1 VHPHEDVV
9 GDVHLAAGEA
19 QRLAVWDGEGDRLD
33 RPSPVGRKPPAAN
46 SPARHAPRHEIND
59 AAAGRHPRRFGPTC
73 HTVFGRSYTHNV
85 LQLAASGS
93 AQGLLA
99 SVVGLCTK
107 VWTPVGGA
115 TCAAIF
121 GSYAGASSAAISQA
135 AAQNQCAVYTSYF
148 TDAVAIWRTDNG
160 PLCKP

>member
-1 VHPHEDVV
+1 MRSTTRLWAATLVTAVTLALV
-9 GDVHLAAGEA
+9 GGSGTAYARDNNPNISF
-19 QRLAVWDGEGDRLD
+19 GDD
-33 RPSPVGRKPPAAN
+33 CYG
-46 SPARHAPRHEIND
+46 
-59 AAAGRHPRRFGPTC
+59 FGPTC
-73 HTVFGRSYTHNV
+73 HTVFSRSYTHNV
-85 LQLAASGS
+85 LQPAASGS

-135 AAQNQCAVYTSYF
+135 AAQNQCAGYTSYF